1 MRWFLF
7 MVFLHID
14 PGWLVL
20 MALLWYWDPLG
31 CFYPFCA
38 AMALH
43 ELGHLAALSLLRVP
57 VRRMRLDLSGAVLE
71 TGATDY
77 RRELV
82 CALAG
87 PAANC
92 LGLVFWDVFPLFA
105 RCCLLLGAF
114 NLLPLPPL
122 DGGKALRAFLLL
134 RCNTTTAF
142 AALMAVTWVTAAAL
156 MLWALCLTAD
166 HGLWPVAAAGLALL
180 RLTLS
185 MKKHL

>member
-1 MRWFLF
+1 

-77 RRELV
+77 RRELI

-87 PAANC
+87 PVANC
-92 LGLVFWDVFPLFA
+92 LGLFFWDVFPLFA
-105 RCCLLLGAF
+105 AAVCCWGCLICWPCRPWTAEKPCGRFCCCGAIRPRPLL
-114 NLLPLPPL
+114 
-122 DGGKALRAFLLL
+122 
-134 RCNTTTAF
+134 C
-142 AALMAVTWVTAAAL
+142 
-156 MLWALCLTAD
+156 
-166 HGLWPVAAAGLALL
+166 
-180 RLTLS
+180 
-185 MKKHL
+185 